1 MAEAF
6 EIIGLASSI
15 VAFVDFSIKLVSA
28 VKSARD
34 SVHDTLPEVHEIE
47 LCLEDVRHSNLRA
60 IQGSPGRHLSQGEKH
75 IMAMATECE
84 RLAGELGEIVQKL
97 KIRDGAR
104 FRTIESSRIALR
116 VLRKGKDIEDLRR
129 RIDNLDVR
137 IRGNVQLIL
146 DRERGSE
153 ILSDLNALRESQ
165 RQLGINYDSK
175 LDGIQ
180 KDILRLAA
188 DNRRAQGEQLAA
200 LKEHL
205 DLLEQERITCQRQS
219 RIIRSLYFPE
229 LRRRW
234 SQITDADQF
243 TNAWL
248 FDPTRTNFVEWL
260 KDGDGIY
267 WISGKAGSGKST
279 LMKFAAE
286 HENTAKALEE
296 WAGSSQLFTASYYFW
311 NQGFEMQKS
320 QVGLLQSLL
329 YQILRRAP
337 TLIPHVC
344 SDDRLDHERWEI
356 NELKTAFEALA
367 KHSGLSTKF
376 CFFID
381 GLDEYDGE
389 EEDVVSFL
397 TFFSGSKLADIKI
410 CASSRPRQVF
420 KPFQERVYSLAVQDF
435 TSEDMKTHVRQRLQM
450 NEKFKALGASQP
462 GCEELMAQI
471 AQQSQGVW
479 LWVFLVTRDL
489 VHAVNRNEGF
499 STLQRILRLFPPD
512 LEAYFEHIIE
522 GIKPVFRVEMAQI
535 FLITTEEV
543 QPLPLFAFSLLERE
557 SRDSDYAVKAPISP
571 STKQEVSDA
580 EDQWKS
586 RIQNRCG
593 DLLIVNNMPHPI
605 FLGSPVDFL
614 HRTVRDFLQDCYHQR
629 LVEIVTPQS
638 SFDPLVSLCRMTLFL
653 LKSIPNED
661 FRSKSSI
668 NRVIGLTDELLYY
681 AHEVEKRSQA
691 PDTADSPVA
700 DLLDEL
706 DRVNCE
712 HARSLRN
719 RHWTQARD
727 LPKSRGYEEYREGG
741 NCNFLALT
749 VQARLVKYVQGKL
762 AADSKRLQKA
772 GRPLLD
778 YALRPRRVTA
788 ISMPYH
794 SQRDDPSIDVNMVRL
809 LLDNGAS
816 VNQKVHLNDGRTVWA
831 LFLLS
836 CYEST
841 TRGEATAPMRE
852 AWYQASELLC
862 QHGADP
868 QCWLDDNDASMNVAG
883 VMDKLFGRDR
893 ALHLQSLMAE
903 AQTRKQPNRSSWLSA
918 PGRFWR
924 MVSN

>member
-1 MAEAF
+1 M
-6 EIIGLASSI
+6 
-15 VAFVDFSIKLVSA
+15 
-28 VKSARD
+28 
-34 SVHDTLPEVHEIE
+34 
-47 LCLEDVRHSNLRA
+47 
-60 IQGSPGRHLSQGEKH
+60 
-75 IMAMATECE
+75 
-84 RLAGELGEIVQKL
+84 
-97 KIRDGAR
+97 
-104 FRTIESSRIALR
+104 
-116 VLRKGKDIEDLRR
+116 
-129 RIDNLDVR
+129 
-137 IRGNVQLIL
+137 
-146 DRERGSE
+146 
-153 ILSDLNALRESQ
+153 
-165 RQLGINYDSK
+165 
-175 LDGIQ
+175 
-180 KDILRLAA
+180 AA
-188 DNRRAQGEQLAA
+188 DNRKAQGEQRAA

-219 RIIRSLYFPE
+219 RVIRSLYFPE

-267 WISGKAGSGKST
+267 WISGKVRDTACHHAMKTANLVYQAGSGKST

-286 HENTAKALEE
+286 HENTAKALAE

-337 TLIPHVC
+337 TLIPHIC
-344 SDDRLDHERWEI
+344 SEDRLDHERWEI

-367 KHSGLSTKF
+367 KHSGMSTKF

-397 TFFSGSKLADIKI
+397 TFFSESKLADIKI

-420 KPFQERVYSLAVQDF
+420 KPFQESIYSLAVQDF

-450 NEKFKALGASQP
+450 NEKFRALGASQP

-543 QPLPLFAFSLLERE
+543 QPLPLFAFSLLEQE

-571 STKQEVSDA
+571 STKQEVSEA

-614 HRTVRDFLQDCYHQR
+614 HRTVRDFLQDCYHQS

-661 FRSKSSI
+661 FRRKSSI
-668 NRVIGLTDELLYY
+668 NRVIGLTDEFLYY

-719 RHWTQARD
+719 RHWTHARD
-727 LPKSRGYEEYREGG
+727 LPRSRGYEEYREGG

-749 VQARLVKYVQGKL
+749 VQARLVKYVQGSL
-762 AADSKRLQKA
+762 QPTRNDCKRLV
-772 GRPLLD
+772 GPCLTMR
-778 YALRPRRVTA
+778 YV
-788 ISMPYH
+788 
-794 SQRDDPSIDVNMVRL
+794 RD
-809 LLDNGAS
+809 
-816 VNQKVHLNDGRTVWA
+816 
-831 LFLLS
+831 
-836 CYEST
+836 E
-841 TRGEATAPMRE
+841 
-852 AWYQASELLC
+852 
-862 QHGADP
+862 
-868 QCWLDDNDASMNVAG
+868 
-883 VMDKLFGRDR
+883 
-893 ALHLQSLMAE
+893 
-903 AQTRKQPNRSSWLSA
+903 
-918 PGRFWR
+918 
-924 MVSN
+924 

>member
-1 MAEAF
+1 MAGPF

-34 SVHDTLPEVHEIE
+34 SIHDTLPEVHEIE

-60 IQGSPGRHLSQGEKH
+60 IQGSPGRQLSQGERH
-75 IMAMATECE
+75 IMDMATECD
-84 RLAGELGEIVQKL
+84 RLAGELGAMVRKL

-116 VLRKGKDIEDLRR
+116 VLRKGKDIDDLRR
-129 RIDNLDVR
+129 RIDSLDVR
-137 IRGNVQLIL
+137 IRSNVQMIL
-146 DRERGSE
+146 DRKRGSE

-165 RQLGINYDSK
+165 KQLGINYD
-175 LDGIQ
+175 
-180 KDILRLAA
+180 A
-188 DNRRAQGEQLAA
+188 D
-200 LKEHL
+200 
-205 DLLEQERITCQRQS
+205 
-219 RIIRSLYFPE
+219 
-229 LRRRW
+229 
-234 SQITDADQF
+234 DADQF
-243 TNAWL
+243 TNTWL
-248 FDPTRTNFVEWL
+248 FDPTRTNFLEWL
-260 KDGDGIY
+260 QGGDGIY

-286 HENTAKALEE
+286 HSHTARALEE
-296 WAGSSQLFTASYYFW
+296 WAGSAQLYTASYYFW

-356 NELKTAFEALA
+356 NELKRAFEALT

-389 EEDVVSFL
+389 EEDVVNFL
-397 TFFSGSKLADIKI
+397 SFFSESKLADIKI
-410 CASSRPRQVF
+410 CASSRPREVF
-420 KPFQERVYSLAVQDF
+420 KPFQQSAYSLAVQDF
-435 TSEDMKTHVRQRLQM
+435 TREDMKTHVRQRLQM

-489 VHAVNRNEGF
+489 VHAVNRSEGF

-557 SRDSDYAVKAPISP
+557 NRDSDYAVKAPISP
-571 STKQEVSDA
+571 ASEQEVSEA
-580 EDQWKS
+580 EEQWKS

-593 DLLIVNNMPHPI
+593 DLLIVNDLSHPI
-605 FLGSPVDFL
+605 FLGKPVDFL

-629 LVEIVTPQS
+629 LVDMVAPQS
-638 SFDPLVSLCRMTLFL
+638 AFDPLVSLCKMTLFL
-653 LKSIPNED
+653 LKSVPRED
-661 FRSKSSI
+661 FRHKASI
-668 NRVIGLTDELLYY
+668 NRIIGLTDELLYY

-691 PDTADSPVA
+691 AESPVA
-700 DLLDEL
+700 DVLDEL

-719 RHWTQARD
+719 RHWTHARD
-727 LPKSRGYEEYREGG
+727 LPRARGYDEYREGG
-741 NCNFLALT
+741 NCNFMALT
-749 VQARLVKYVQGKL
+749 VQARLVKYVRAKL
-762 AADSKRLQKA
+762 AADSKRLQKP

-809 LLDNGAS
+809 LLEKGTS

-836 CYEST
+836 CHEST
-841 TRGEATAPMRE
+841 TRGEANAPARE
-852 AWYQASELLC
+852 AWYQVSELLC

-868 QCWLDDNDASMNVAG
+868 ECWLDDNDASMNVAG
-883 VMDKLFGRDR
+883 ILDKLFGTDK
-893 ALHLQSLMAE
+893 ALHLQSLMAD
-903 AQTRKQPNRSSWLSA
+903 AQARMRQNGSSWLSA
-918 PGRFWR
+918 PRHFWR

>member
-6 EIIGLASSI
+6 GIIGLVSSI
-15 VAFVDFSIKLVSA
+15 VAFVDFSIKIVSA

-34 SVHDTLPEVHEIE
+34 SVHDTLPE
-47 LCLEDVRHSNLRA
+47 
-60 IQGSPGRHLSQGEKH
+60 LSQGEKH

-84 RLAGELGEIVQKL
+84 RLACELGEIVQKL
-97 KIRDGAR
+97 KIKDGAR

-116 VLRKGKDIEDLRR
+116 VLRKGRDIEDLRR

-137 IRGNVQLIL
+137 IRANGQLIL
-146 DRERGSE
+146 DRLVTEA

-175 LDGIQ
+175 LDSIQ

-188 DNRRAQGEQLAA
+188 DNRKAQGEQLVA
-200 LKEHL
+200 LKRHL

-219 RIIRSLYFPE
+219 RVVRSLYFPE

-248 FDPTRTNFVEWL
+248 FDPTRTNFVEL
-260 KDGDGIY
+260 LNNGDGIY

-286 HENTAKALEE
+286 HENTAKSLED

-337 TLIPHVC
+337 TLIPHIF
-344 SDDRLDHERWEI
+344 SNDRLDHERWEI
-356 NELKTAFEALA
+356 NELKTSFEALT

-397 TFFSGSKLADIKI
+397 TFFSESKLADIKI

-420 KPFQERVYSLAVQDF
+420 KPFQDSVYSLAVQDF
-435 TSEDMKTHVRQRLQM
+435 TSEDMKTHARQRLQM
-450 NEKFKALGASQP
+450 NEKFRALGASQP

-479 LWVFLVTRDL
+479 LWVFLITRDL

-557 SRDSDYAVKAPISP
+557 SRDSDYAVKALISP
-571 STKQEVSDA
+571 STEQEISEA

-586 RIQNRCG
+586 RI
-593 DLLIVNNMPHPI
+593 
-605 FLGSPVDFL
+605 
-614 HRTVRDFLQDCYHQR
+614 
-629 LVEIVTPQS
+629 
-638 SFDPLVSLCRMTLFL
+638 
-653 LKSIPNED
+653 
-661 FRSKSSI
+661 
-668 NRVIGLTDELLYY
+668 
-681 AHEVEKRSQA
+681 
-691 PDTADSPVA
+691 
-700 DLLDEL
+700 
-706 DRVNCE
+706 
-712 HARSLRN
+712 
-719 RHWTQARD
+719 
-727 LPKSRGYEEYREGG
+727 
-741 NCNFLALT
+741 
-749 VQARLVKYVQGKL
+749 
-762 AADSKRLQKA
+762 
-772 GRPLLD
+772 
-778 YALRPRRVTA
+778 
-788 ISMPYH
+788 
-794 SQRDDPSIDVNMVRL
+794 
-809 LLDNGAS
+809 
-816 VNQKVHLNDGRTVWA
+816 
-831 LFLLS
+831 
-836 CYEST
+836 
-841 TRGEATAPMRE
+841 
-852 AWYQASELLC
+852 
-862 QHGADP
+862 
-868 QCWLDDNDASMNVAG
+868 
-883 VMDKLFGRDR
+883 
-893 ALHLQSLMAE
+893 
-903 AQTRKQPNRSSWLSA
+903 
-918 PGRFWR
+918 
-924 MVSN
+924 

>member
-1 MAEAF
+1 MSGF

-47 LCLEDVRHSNLRA
+47 LCLEDVRQSNLRA
-60 IQGSPGRHLSQGEKH
+60 IQGSAGRQLSQGERH
-75 IMAMATECE
+75 VMAMTTECD
-84 RLAGELGEIVQKL
+84 RLAGELGGMVQKL
-97 KIRDGAR
+97 KIRGGAKS
-104 FRTIESSRIALR
+104 RTLESSRIAWR

-129 RIDNLDVR
+129 RIENLDVR
-137 IRGNVQLIL
+137 IRSNVQMIL
-146 DRERGSE
+146 DKERGSE

-165 RQLGINYDSK
+165 KQLGINYDFK

-188 DNRRAQGEQLAA
+188 ESRGHLTA

-205 DLLEQERITCQRQS
+205 DLLEHERITCQRQS
-219 RIIRSLYFPE
+219 RVIRSLYFPE

-243 TNAWL
+243 TNTWL
-248 FDPTRTNFVEWL
+248 FDPTRTNFLEWL
-260 KDGDGIY
+260 KGEDGIY

-286 HENTAKALEE
+286 HAYTARALEE
-296 WAGSSQLFTASYYFW
+296 WAGSSQLYTASYYFW

-329 YQILRRAP
+329 YQILRWAP
-337 TLIPHVC
+337 TLIPHIC

-356 NELKTAFEALA
+356 DELKRAFEALA

-389 EEDVVSFL
+389 EEDVVNFL
-397 TFFSGSKLADIKI
+397 SFFSESKLADIKI
-410 CASSRPRQVF
+410 CASSRPREVF
-420 KPFQERVYSLAVQDF
+420 KCFQQSVYSLAVQDF
-435 TSEDMKTHVRQRLQM
+435 TREDMKTHVRQRLQM

-462 GCEELMAQI
+462 GCEELMSQI

-543 QPLPLFAFSLLERE
+543 QPLPLFAFSLLEQE

-571 STKQEVSDA
+571 ASENDVSEA
-580 EDQWKS
+580 EEQWKS

-629 LVEIVTPQS
+629 LVEMVSPQS
-638 SFDPLVSLCRMTLFL
+638 GFDPLVSLCRMTLFL
-653 LKSIPNED
+653 LKSVPKED
-661 FRSKSSI
+661 FRTKSSI
-668 NRVIGLTDELLYY
+668 NRIIGLTDELLYY
-681 AHEVEKRSQA
+681 AHEVEKRNHA
-691 PDTADSPVA
+691 PDTTQSPVA
-700 DLLDEL
+700 DVLDEL

-712 HARSLRN
+712 HARSLRK
-719 RHWTQARD
+719 HWTHARD
-727 LPKSRGYEEYREGG
+727 LPRSRGYEEYREGG

-749 VQARLVKYVQGKL
+749 VQARLVKYVQTKL
-762 AADSKRLQKA
+762 TAEPKRLQKP

-778 YALRPRRVTA
+778 YALRPRRVTS

-794 SQRDDPSIDVNMVRL
+794 SQRDDPSIDINMIRL
-809 LLDNGAS
+809 LLENGAS

-836 CYEST
+836 CYESA

-868 QCWLDDNDASMNVAG
+868 ECWFDDNDESMKVAG
-883 VMDKLFGRDR
+883 ILDKLFGRDK
-893 ALHLQSLMAE
+893 ALHLQHLMDE
-903 AQTRKQPNRSSWLSA
+903 AQVQKQPNRSSWISA
-918 PGRFWR
+918 PKHLWR
-924 MVSN
+924 IFSS